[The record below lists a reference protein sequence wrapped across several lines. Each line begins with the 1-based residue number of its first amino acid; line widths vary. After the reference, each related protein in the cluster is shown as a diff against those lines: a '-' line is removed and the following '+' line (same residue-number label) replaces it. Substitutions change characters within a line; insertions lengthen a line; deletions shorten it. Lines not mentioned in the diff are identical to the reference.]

1 MKIKEDK
8 IVKVNS
14 HGTRYVVQP
23 EHIKI
28 QAVAELE
35 KGSLTIG
42 HVMEKYGI
50 STKGT
55 IRRWIEAYACGNH
68 SPKVRKKVDLAT
80 KQHAVRQLTM
90 GFIKTQ
96 KEAARRY
103 GVAESTI
110 RHWLKQYSC
119 GLINET
125 PPQQMSDTSQREKE
139 LEKLLEAS
147 RLKVMALETMIDI
160 AESSLNIPIRKKS
173 GTKQ

>member
-1 MKIKEDK
+1 MKIKDNK
-8 IVKVNS
+8 TVKVNS

-23 EHIKI
+23 EHIRI

-35 KGSLTIG
+35 KGSLSIG

-50 STKGT
+50 SSKQT
-55 IRRWIEAYACGNH
+55 IRRWIETYGGNY
-68 SPKVRKKVDLAT
+68 SPKVRKKVDLVT
-80 KQHAVRQLTM
+80 KKHVVRQLDM

-96 KEAARRY
+96 KEAARQY

-119 GLINET
+119 GLINEN
-125 PPQQMSDTSQREKE
+125 PPQQMSDTSEREKE
-139 LEKLLEAS
+139 LKKLLEAS
-147 RLKVMALETMIDI
+147 RLKIMALETMIDI
-160 AESSLNIPIRKKS
+160 AESSLNIAIRKKS